1 MNEAENLTNARK
13 SARNNAGKNH
23 GCLGMG
29 SRFLLLLLLLALFP
43 WLWRWGVKL
52 AYAGEVYG
60 VSSAPQKP
68 VAVVFGAAVYANGRL
83 SPVLRD
89 RMETAVQLYE
99 QGVVGKLIVSGDNR
113 ELHYNEPEAMMA
125 YAIGRGV
132 PPEAIQPDYAGLR
145 TYDTCY
151 RARHIFGVQTAV
163 LVTQTFHLP
172 RALFTCGQLGMRA
185 VGVEADLRPYRGAR
199 WYELRETV
207 ATLVALWDI
216 IRRQPATIMGEPI
229 KLGIPES

>member
-1 MNEAENLTNARK
+1 MMRDAEGMTI
-13 SARNNAGKNH
+13 AGNH
-23 GCLGMG
+23 VGKKRSCLGMRG
-29 SRFLLLLLLLALFP
+29 RFLLLLCLLALLP

-52 AYAGEVYG
+52 AYASEVYK
-60 VSSAPQKP
+60 VESVPQKP

-99 QGVVGKLIVSGDNR
+99 QGVVSKLIVSGDNR
-113 ELHYNEPEAMMA
+113 ESHYNEPQAMMA

-151 RARHIFGVQTAV
+151 RARHIFGVETAV
-163 LVTQTFHLP
+163 LVTQAFHLP
-172 RALFTCGQLGMRA
+172 RALFTCGQLGMRV
-185 VGVEADLRPYRGAR
+185 VGVKADLRPYRGAE
-199 WYELRETV
+199 WYELRETA
-207 ATLVALWDI
+207 ATLVALWDV
-216 IRRQPATIMGEPI
+216 IRRQPATIMGEPLRLET
-229 KLGIPES
+229 KE